1 MSSAGTRSSPSVRSQ
16 ISIDASAASPAVAA
30 PPVIRPSVGRWRD
43 DTDLEKQVE
52 LQRSQANTLRSTLF
66 LTYGAVGV
74 ALGDLGTSPIYTLSS
89 VFRAPPSE
97 DEVLGAMSI
106 IFWAM
111 TLILL
116 VKYQLVVLNADDHG
130 EGGTFALY
138 SLLCRFIGI
147 NPGLKG
153 KPTADDLSLLRY
165 STSRGQY
172 ARQGIAAGPA
182 PKKTLL
188 KRMGTGNTFAP
199 ALRKLFRTN
208 RVAQT
213 LLLLLVLMMTAMV
226 IGDGVLTPAQTVLG
240 AFGAISVKAPSFPQS
255 SIAGISIGVLALLF
269 AVQPLGSQYL
279 GGVYAPILLLWFL
292 LQIVVGIHN
301 IAIFAPWIG
310 KAINPYYLY
319 RFFTSGV
326 SADLAWRST
335 ASIFL
340 CITGA
345 EASYAD
351 MGHFTRKSIRIA
363 FVGILYPSVMISYFG
378 QSAWLIKNPSG
389 YATSFFASIPWGDAF
404 FYFYFVVAVLAAC
417 VASQTMI
424 SAAYSIVRQ
433 SMALRCFP
441 RMKVIHTSTKV
452 AGQIW
457 IPAVTVFIGA
467 FTIAAVGIFQN
478 SIALGFSYGVCVS
491 TLMMGTDLLIA
502 LAMIVVW
509 ELPLI
514 CPILFLLLFGFID
527 SIFWT
532 ANLTKIPLGGWF
544 AVTVAAAVCLFSYI
558 WFLGTNLKR
567 QYAVEHEENY
577 SDVISPRSQA
587 AQLAPALSTIYQNVQ
602 AGYDLTLLPGLGLF
616 YSEQN
621 DEHHCP
627 TVLAKFVRRLNALP
641 QLSVIVTVRNVPVS
655 SVSPEERLLLRD
667 VPNCPGLV
675 QCIVRYGYQDKV
687 SQGDPFL
694 TALLK
699 EVDRQGAFDIN
710 SLCQDRV
717 IYVILSSKLSGSRS
731 GNPTAA
737 NVLKVGFVNWV
748 YGPLAQIL
756 SISVSENWDLP
767 QDRTLQMGVSLAI

>member
-1 MSSAGTRSSPSVRSQ
+1 
-16 ISIDASAASPAVAA
+16 
-30 PPVIRPSVGRWRD
+30 
-43 DTDLEKQVE
+43 
-52 LQRSQANTLRSTLF
+52 
-66 LTYGAVGV
+66 
-74 ALGDLGTSPIYTLSS
+74 
-89 VFRAPPSE
+89 
-97 DEVLGAMSI
+97 MSI

-116 VKYQLVVLNADDHG
+116 VKYQLIVLNADDHG

-188 KRMGTGNTFAP
+188 RRMGTGDTIAP
-199 ALRKLFRTN
+199 ALRKLFRSS

-255 SIAGISIGVLALLF
+255 SIAGISMGVLALLF

-279 GGVYAPILLLWFL
+279 GDVYAPILLLWFL

-301 IAIFAPWIG
+301 IAVFAPWIG

-335 ASIFL
+335 ATIFL

-378 QSAWLIKNPSG
+378 QSAWLIKNPGS
-389 YATSFFASIPWGDAF
+389 YATSFFASIPWGHGF
-404 FYFYFVVAVLAAC
+404 FYFYFVVTVLAAC

-502 LAMIVVW
+502 LTMIVVW

-514 CPILFLLLFGFID
+514 CPILFLLFFGFID

-544 AVTVAAAVCLFSYI
+544 AVAVAASVCLFSYI
-558 WFLGTNLKR
+558 WFLGTSLKR

-577 SDVISPRSQA
+577 SDVMSPRSQP

-602 AGYDLTLLPGLGLF
+602 AGYDLTRLPGLGLF

-621 DEHHCP
+621 DERHCP

-641 QLSVIVTVRNVPVS
+641 ELSAIVTVRSVPVS
-655 SVSPEERLLLRD
+655 SVSPQERLLLRD
-667 VPNCPGLV
+667 VPNCPGVV

-687 SQGDPFL
+687 SQGDTFL
-694 TALLK
+694 AALLK
-699 EVDRQGAFDIN
+699 EVDRQGALDIN

-717 IYVILSSKLSGSRS
+717 MYVILSSKLSGDRR
-731 GNPTAA
+731 GNPTVAS
-737 NVLKVGFVNWV
+737 VLKAGFVNWV
-748 YGPLAQIL
+748 YAPLAQIL

>member
-30 PPVIRPSVGRWRD
+30 PPVIRPSAGRWRN

-52 LQRSQANTLRSTLF
+52 LQRSQANNLRSTVL

-116 VKYQLVVLNADDHG
+116 VKYQLIVLNADDHG

-188 KRMGTGNTFAP
+188 RRMGTGDTIAP
-199 ALRKLFRTN
+199 ALRKLFRSS

-255 SIAGISIGVLALLF
+255 SIAGISMGVLALLF

-279 GGVYAPILLLWFL
+279 GDVYAPILLLWFL

-301 IAIFAPWIG
+301 IAVFAPWIG

-335 ASIFL
+335 ATIFL

-378 QSAWLIKNPSG
+378 QSAWLIKNPGS
-389 YATSFFASIPWGDAF
+389 YATSFFASIPWGHGF
-404 FYFYFVVAVLAAC
+404 FYFYFV
-417 VASQTMI
+417 
-424 SAAYSIVRQ
+424 
-433 SMALRCFP
+433 
-441 RMKVIHTSTKV
+441 VIHTSTKV

-502 LAMIVVW
+502 LTMIVVW

-514 CPILFLLLFGFID
+514 CPILFLLFFGFID

-544 AVTVAAAVCLFSYI
+544 AVAVAASVCLFSYI
-558 WFLGTNLKR
+558 WFLGTSLKR

-577 SDVISPRSQA
+577 SDVMSPRSQP

-602 AGYDLTLLPGLGLF
+602 AGYDLTRLPGLGLF

-621 DEHHCP
+621 DERHCP

-641 QLSVIVTVRNVPVS
+641 ELSAIVTVRSVPVS
-655 SVSPEERLLLRD
+655 SVSPQERLLLRD
-667 VPNCPGLV
+667 VPNCPGVV

-687 SQGDPFL
+687 SQGDTFL
-694 TALLK
+694 AALLK
-699 EVDRQGAFDIN
+699 EVDRQGALDIN

-717 IYVILSSKLSGSRS
+717 MYVILSSKLSGDRR
-731 GNPTAA
+731 GNPTVAS
-737 NVLKVGFVNWV
+737 VLKAGFVNWV
-748 YGPLAQIL
+748 YAPLAQIL